1 MQTAELVSAL
11 VNWLRE
17 QLEETGQKGF
27 VVGLSGGIDS
37 SVAAVLCK
45 RACPDNT
52 LGVIMPCYSSP
63 QDAEDA
69 ELLARTFEIPYVKIR
84 LDAIYAQLAEL
95 LTGKRFE
102 ELNHRTITLSNL
114 KPRLRMTVLYFFAN
128 ERQYLVVGTGNR
140 CELTVGHF
148 TKYGDGAADIMPL
161 ANLLKF
167 QVQEIA
173 RYLGIP
179 ERIITRPPSPG
190 LWEGQTDAEGMGFTY
205 EELDRYILY
214 GEASPGVKERIESLK
229 AKHRHK
235 LFPPLTPPF

>member
-11 VNWLRE
+11 VDWLRE
-17 QLEETGQKGF
+17 QLQETRQKGF

-37 SVAAVLCK
+37 SVASVLCH
-45 RACPDNT
+45 RACPEGT
-52 LGVIMPCYSSP
+52 LGVIMPCYGSP

-69 ELLARTFEIPYVKIR
+69 ELMACTFGIPYVKIK
-84 LDAIYAQLAEL
+84 LDLIYAQLAEL
-95 LTGKRFE
+95 LTGKSFDE
-102 ELNHRTITLSNL
+102 INHRTITMSNL
-114 KPRLRMTVLYFFAN
+114 KPRLRMTVLYFYAN
-128 ERQYLVVGTGNR
+128 EYQYLVVGTANR

-167 QVQEIA
+167 QVRDIA

-190 LWEGQTDAEGMGFTY
+190 LWEGQTDNEEMGFTY
-205 EELDRYILY
+205 EELDHYILY
-214 GEASPGVKERIESLK
+214 GEATPEVKERIEELK

-235 LFPPLTPPF
+235 RFPPLIPPF